1 MPDDRTLKASDI
13 FVRCLEHEGVDTIF
27 GVPGEETLD
36 LLESLRASSIR
47 FIVTRT
53 EQSAGFMA
61 ATVGRLTG
69 KPGVCLST
77 LGPGVT
83 NFVTSAAYAYLGGMP
98 VVIISGQKPMK
109 QRAQGHFQIVNAVD
123 VLKPVTKFTASIVD
137 GSRIPPLVREAFRIA
152 SEERPGPTHLELP
165 KDIAEERTSSAPLT
179 VRRVRRPV
187 AEVKAID
194 AAIDL
199 IKKSHS
205 PLLLI
210 GSGANRKLTSN
221 MLAKFVDATGIPF
234 ICTQMGKGVL
244 DERKREYLGTAA
256 VGSGDFVHAIVK
268 GSDLILAVGY
278 DINEKPP
285 FTMDGRMVVVH
296 INFTPASV
304 EHVYAPELEVV
315 GDIANAIWQIK
326 EKLTRQPHWDFS
338 PTYTIATQAREYAKT
353 HESSASFP
361 VLPQR
366 IVSDV
371 QSALP
376 QDAIVCFDNGMYK
389 LWFCRNYRVSV
400 PNSFLVDNALAT
412 MGAGLPSGIA
422 AKLLY
427 PDRTV
432 VVVTGDGGFMMNSQ
446 ELETAVRLGLDL
458 VILVINDNGFGMIK
472 WEQDLKGF
480 ERHGLDFSNPDFVKY
495 AESYGACG
503 HRVTAAEQLKPL
515 LEQCRSQ
522 KGVHLIDVP
531 VDYSENT
538 RVFFNELKEATRDL

>member
-1 MPDDRTLKASDI
+1 MSDDRTLKASDL

-53 EQSAGFMA
+53 EQAAGFMA

-98 VVIISGQKPMK
+98 VVIISGQKPIK
-109 QRAQGHFQIVNAVD
+109 QRSQGHFQIVNAIE
-123 VLKPVTKFTASIVD
+123 VLKPVTKFSASIVD
-137 GSRIPPLVREAFRIA
+137 GARIPPLVREAFRIA
-152 SEERPGPTHLELP
+152 SQERPGPVHLELP
-165 KDIAEERTSSAPLT
+165 KDIAAEVTSGAPLP
-179 VRRVRRPV
+179 VRHVRRPI
-187 AEVKAID
+187 AEHKAIEK
-194 AAIDL
+194 AVHAIQQA
-199 IKKSHS
+199 HS

-210 GSGANRKLTSN
+210 GSGANRKLTSK
-221 MLAKFVDATGIPF
+221 MLSEFVDATGVPF

-244 DERKREYLGTAA
+244 DERRREYLGTAA
-256 VGSGDFVHAIVK
+256 VSEFDFMHAIVK
-268 GSDLILAVGY
+268 KSDLILAVGY

-285 FTMDGRMVVVH
+285 FTMNDVSVVH

-304 EHVYAPELEVV
+304 EHVYAPELEVI
-315 GDIANAIWQIK
+315 GDIANAIWQINTQ
-326 EKLTRQPHWDFS
+326 LTRQSHWDFS
-338 PTYTIATQAREYAKT
+338 AHYQIAVHAREYAMAR
-353 HESSASFP
+353 ESSDSFP

-366 IVSDV
+366 IVADV
-371 QSALP
+371 QSTLP
-376 QDAIVCFDNGMYK
+376 HDTLVSFDNGMYK
-389 LWFCRNYRVSV
+389 LWFCRNYSVSV

-427 PDRTV
+427 PDRPV
-432 VVVTGDGGFMMNSQ
+432 VVITGDGGFMMNSQ
-446 ELETAVRLGLDL
+446 ELETAVRLKLDL
-458 VILVINDNGFGMIK
+458 VILIINDNGFGMIK
-472 WEQDLKGF
+472 WEQDLKKF
-480 ERHGLDFSNPDFVKY
+480 DRHGLDFGNPDFVKY
-495 AESYGACG
+495 AESYGAHG
-503 HRVTAAEQLKPL
+503 HRVTAAEQLKSL
-515 LEQCRSQ
+515 LEQCLAQ

-538 RVFFNELKEATRDL
+538 RVFFNELKEVTRDI